1 MKVCFIYREKRQ
13 SGFSIEE
20 VFTNV
25 RKSLPA
31 SIEQLEYVV
40 DATKSKWW
48 NVKQVSKI
56 DADIFHIT
64 GDCNYMAMR
73 LTPKKTLLTIH
84 DLGHFEVTLKG
95 VKKWVY
101 WFLWWA
107 LPLRRANTFTTVSSF
122 TKSKVLEYFSWLKP
136 SQVNVVYNPLN
147 EKFAYNPK
155 ELDSGVVNILQV
167 GSGRNKNLE
176 NLIKAAQGLD
186 VNLILVREAD
196 NNFKEELES
205 KQIKFEWHTNVSQSK
220 LQSLYEKS
228 DIVYFASTYEGFGLP
243 IIEGQIVGRP
253 VITSNLC
260 SMPEVAGE
268 GAYLVNPD
276 AVSEIKESI
285 QSLSQKKNWDEEVK
299 RGLTNSKRFNSE
311 TIANQYSEIYKSIVS
326 S

>member
-1 MKVCFIYREKRQ
+1 
-13 SGFSIEE
+13 
-20 VFTNV
+20 
-25 RKSLPA
+25 
-31 SIEQLEYVV
+31 
-40 DATKSKWW
+40 
-48 NVKQVSKI
+48 
-56 DADIFHIT
+56 
-64 GDCNYMAMR
+64 
-73 LTPKKTLLTIH
+73 
-84 DLGHFEVTLKG
+84 
-95 VKKWVY
+95 
-101 WFLWWA
+101 
-107 LPLRRANTFTTVSSF
+107 
-122 TKSKVLEYFSWLKP
+122 
-136 SQVNVVYNPLN
+136 
-147 EKFAYNPK
+147 
-155 ELDSGVVNILQV
+155 V

-205 KQIKFEWHTNVSQSK
+205 KLIKFEWHTNVSQSK

-253 VITSNLC
+253 VITSKLC

-268 GAYLVNPD
+268 GAYLVDPNS
-276 AVSEIKESI
+276 VKEIKKSI